1 MMITDLQ
8 CQNATNLSEVIDV
21 VDTAFKTTDISMVSK
36 TYIDCPKGDF
46 RAMPARIGD
55 IAGVKW
61 VSVFPEN
68 QQHSLPT
75 VLATILLN
83 SATTG
88 ELLAVIAATHI
99 TRLRTAAA
107 AAVAT
112 RLLSNID
119 GIPRKGQIAAF
130 IGCGAQT
137 QLHVDAICS
146 VRTSIGEVRF
156 FDLNAEACDLM
167 CSANEGKF
175 HLDDKPEL
183 WHESKACKSIEECVD
198 GADIITT
205 LTPSTEPII
214 KRKWLKPGVHINAM
228 GADAEGKREFDSQT
242 YKDVDI
248 WVYDDFDQAAHSGE
262 TQHAYKSRHGSMAC
276 MPWGKASGKTI
287 CSLTECLGRSTKD
300 QITLF
305 DSTGVAIQDIAVAN
319 YIYEKL
325 KER

>member
-1 MMITDLQ
+1 MQITDLQ
-8 CQNATNLSEVIDV
+8 CQNTTNLSEVIDV

-88 ELLAVIAATHI
+88 ELLAILAATHI

-112 RLLSNID
+112 RLMSNPD
-119 GIPRKGQIAAF
+119 SKIAAF

-137 QLHVDAICS
+137 QLHVDAICE
-146 VRTSIGEVRF
+146 VRGIEEVRF
-156 FDLNAEACDLM
+156 YDINADGLDLM
-167 CSANEGKF
+167 CSANNGI
-175 HLDDKPEL
+175 
-183 WHESKACKSIEECVD
+183 SCGSVQECVE
-198 GADIITT
+198 GADVVTT
-205 LTPSTEPII
+205 LTPSTEPVV
-214 KRKWLKPGVHINAM
+214 KRKWLKDGVHVNAM

-262 TQHAYKSRHGSMAC
+262 TQHAYKRHRHGGMAC
-276 MPWGKASGKTI
+276 MPWGKSSGKTI
-287 CSLTECLGRSTKD
+287 CSLTECLGRITKD

-325 KER
+325 KEK